1 MINLEPTRRVGEIP
15 PSELRKLADIWRI
28 GAVLPVRIVSS
39 LGERLRLQVGAT
51 LVEAKMPPGGLPTQ
65 NFRVRITA
73 LQPEPILEILARP
86 TPAPLHAALRSQLP
100 LQLGQ
105 NALLA
110 DLAVLTSA
118 DASALWNI
126 LPSATRN
133 ALLELLASIPTPRIL
148 STGEGLRRAIEYAG
162 NQFEYRL
169 RKNVQQ
175 QPGGSSEWL
184 HTDWKASLLKLLGS
198 LPASSFGRLPEA
210 PPTPTPPPL
219 ARQPLIP
226 QPRLPSLT
234 LGQSEDDLQAFI
246 GTLRQ
251 HVRGALARINIAVL
265 ESHPLALTQT
275 PTTMAWMIELPLQT
289 QGGYDLLALRI
300 HRESSTD
307 VTFPPYAHAWRL
319 AFAMDLS
326 DLGPVEGE
334 VSLVGNQVDVTLW
347 AERNTTQQR
356 LQEMFNGIASNLRE
370 AGLKPQRLNCHAG
383 LRKRTR
389 IGSRGL
395 LDTTA

>member
-1 MINLEPTRRVGEIP
+1 MINLEPTWRVGEIP

-39 LGERLRLQVGAT
+39 LGERLRLQIGAT
-51 LVEAKMPPGGLPTQ
+51 LVEAKMPPGGLPAQ

-73 LQPEPILEILARP
+73 LQPETILEILARP

-184 HTDWKASLLKLLGS
+184 HTDWKASLLKLLES
-198 LPASSFGRLPEA
+198 LPASPSGRLPEA
-210 PPTPTPPPL
+210 APTPPPL
-219 ARQPLIP
+219 ARQPLTL

-265 ESHPLALTQT
+265 ESHPLALIQT

-300 HRESSTD
+300 HRESSSN
-307 VTFPPYAHAWRL
+307 VTFPPHAHTWRL
-319 AFAMDLS
+319 TFAMDLS

-334 VSLVGNQVDVTLW
+334 VSLVGDQVDVTLW

-370 AGLKPQRLNCHAG
+370 SGLKPQRLSCQVG
-383 LRKRTR
+383 LQKRAR
-389 IGSRGL
+389 IGSSGL